1 MIPAYADD
9 LLVKLKLRFPWP
21 MNGFKENCKWFFIM
35 ILEVMM
41 VGDEDDFQKGIS
53 NLTDSTSQGF
63 GLFSNRGAT
72 LPTHNRNTEGS
83 RVVS

>member
-1 MIPAYADD
+1 MILANADD
-9 LLVKLKLRFPWP
+9 LLLKLKLRFPWP
-21 MNGFKENCKWFFIM
+21 MNGFKENFIM

-41 VGDEDDFQKGIS
+41 IGDEDDFQKGIS
-53 NLTDSTSQGF
+53 NLTDLTSQGF